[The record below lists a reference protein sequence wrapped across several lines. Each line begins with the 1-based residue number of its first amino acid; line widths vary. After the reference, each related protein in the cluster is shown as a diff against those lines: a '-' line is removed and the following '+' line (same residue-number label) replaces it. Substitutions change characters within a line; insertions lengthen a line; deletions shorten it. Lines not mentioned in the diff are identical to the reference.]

1 MEQKDS
7 ANSEDVDRNQGE
19 NPLMEKEVKHAK
31 TSISQIWENIVRM
44 GLGEIS
50 LKIGMGI
57 ASVSLVLLVVWVMG
71 SFYLKGDVK
80 KQSAALAAPALT
92 ATPKAQLPDF
102 EVPNVSFITS
112 GITRIS
118 MLHTQLP
125 ARPRY
130 EITTYTVQK
139 GDTVY
144 DIATQFNL
152 QPQTILWGNLNTLGD
167 NPNNISPGEELN
179 ILPQDGVL
187 YAWHEGDG
195 LNGVAK
201 YFDVPVDTILDWPGN
216 HLNRETIGDYSHPNI
231 EVGTEIFVP
240 GGVREF
246 NTWSA
251 PLVTRSNPAVAKLY
265 GPGACGSIYDG
276 PVGNATFV
284 WPSTSRLISGY
295 DYAPEI
301 NHPAIDIGGTLG
313 NAIYAVDAG
322 VVVYS
327 GWNDYGYGYVIVVDH
342 GNGWQSLYAHLSV
355 IYSGCGAAVYQGDTI
370 GLMGSTGNSTGP
382 HLHFELRSDL
392 YGKINPHQFLQ

>member
-7 ANSEDVDRNQGE
+7 ANSEDVDRHQDE
-19 NPLMEKEVKHAK
+19 NPLTDKEVKHAK
-31 TSISQIWENIVRM
+31 ISISQIWENIVRM

-71 SFYLKGDVK
+71 SFYLKGDVN

-102 EVPNVSFITS
+102 EVPDISYITS

-130 EITTYTVQK
+130 EITTYTVQT
-139 GDTVY
+139 GDTVF

-152 QPQTILWGNLNTLGD
+152 KPQTILWGNLNTLGD
-167 NPNNISPGEELN
+167 NPSNIIPGQELN
-179 ILPQDGVL
+179 ILPLDGVL
-187 YAWHEGDG
+187 YDWHEGDG

-216 HLNRETIGDYSHPNI
+216 HLDRETIGDYSHPNI
-231 EVGTEIFVP
+231 VVGTEIFVP
-240 GGVREF
+240 GGVRDF

-251 PLVTRSNPAVAKLY
+251 PLVTRDNPAVAKLF
-265 GPGACGSIYDG
+265 GPGACGTIYDG
-276 PVGNATFV
+276 PVGNGTFI

-295 DYAPEI
+295 DYSPEA

-327 GWNDYGYGYVIVVDH
+327 GWNNYGYGNVIVVDH

-392 YGKINPHQFLQ
+392 YGKVNPHQFLQ